1 MIGSNRDDGKSF
13 RFKYIFRKLLQ
24 PRSRDDLFPDG
35 LQKADDGSREVMGT
49 LGNEGGQKVGRATP
63 LFPEGGCG
71 SK

>member
-1 MIGSNRDDGKSF
+1 M
-13 RFKYIFRKLLQ
+13 
-24 PRSRDDLFPDG
+24 FPDG

-63 LFPEGGCG
+63 LFPEGGCR